1 MGGGWGGSEGRWPNG
16 VAEWGGPNGVA
27 EWGGHGRM
35 GWANGVGIGWPNE
48 VAEWG
53 GDEVAA
59 RGWQGRKE
67 KG

>member
-1 MGGGWGGSEGRWPNG
+1 MGGAWGSSEGRWPNG

-35 GWANGVGIGWPNE
+35 GWASGVGMRWPNE

>member
-1 MGGGWGGSEGRWPNG
+1 M
-16 VAEWGGPNGVA
+16 AEWGGPNGVA

-35 GWANGVGIGWPNE
+35 GWASGVGMGWPNE